1 MRDEV
6 QQLARD
12 YGASEVIVVTI
23 THDHE
28 ARKRSY
34 ELVASALGLI
44 ADASPE
50 ATSAPGAPALPAAER
65 STGPRAP
72 ARPAEHRLDRRGAA
86 EVAILEPEGTERAK
100 RGGRL
105 VNPAGGR
112 AGGRPAC
119 TH

>member
-1 MRDEV
+1 MLRAEGEDPSRPAPGRRMIVGAPDRVGATRV

-34 ELVASALGLI
+34 ELVASAFGLI

-50 ATSAPGAPALPAAER
+50 ATSAPGATAL
-65 STGPRAP
+65 
-72 ARPAEHRLDRRGAA
+72 
-86 EVAILEPEGTERAK
+86 
-100 RGGRL
+100 
-105 VNPAGGR
+105 AGS
-112 AGGRPAC
+112 
-119 TH
+119 